1 MGRIRTAVAAT
12 AVGAAIA
19 APTAFAQTTTTQQ
32 STTTTTAPPDPQP
45 TLPQV
50 PIAGAPPKY
59 GLKPKPQLKSKPKPK
74 PQPNSKPKPK
84 PKGGKQQP
92 NPAKPKQEG
101 NEKGAAENGGNATPP
116 PATPIP
122 TACGPVAVPAFLPP
136 IYQAAAQA
144 YDLGPAG
151 PSILAAI
158 NEIESGFGQNLGP
171 SSAGAEGWMQFM
183 PSTWAM
189 YGVDAN
195 ADGVKD
201 PNEPHDAIFAA
212 ARYLR
217 AAGMPEDP
225 EGAVFAYNHA
235 DWYVAEV
242 MARAACFSGIGNGA
256 VGGLSL
262 IPKRQELVCAPADDS
277 RVQIPDAYMTAFQD
291 AAGRYELGQP
301 GVWALAAVARVES
314 NFGKGMSKHD
324 LASRG
329 PLGITPDNWDHY
341 AVDGD
346 GDGKVRH
353 SSPADSAAT
362 LARMIWAAGDLRAGL
377 FQHNHAEW
385 YVEAVL
391 QDAEAM
397 KGSCQVKTVAYSV
410 ALPGPTSAAINWR
423 NVELSNQL
431 EMVDLQSGAID
442 PRIMNLLGAISQQH
456 TVTISALRSD
466 HSKFTTGG
474 NVSNHYYGRAMD
486 IAAIDG
492 VSCTNVSPDGPCGTI
507 ARQLGALPPGQEP
520 TELIYCWDPDGPA
533 NPNGFAQADHCNH
546 VHVGF
551 DA

>member
-1 MGRIRTAVAAT
+1 MGRVKTAIAAT

-19 APTAFAQTTTTQQ
+19 AQTAVAQTTTTEPPP
-32 STTTTTAPPDPQP
+32 TTTTPPPDPPP

-50 PIAGAPPKY
+50 PVTASPPKY
-59 GLKPKPQLKSKPKPK
+59 IPKPKPK
-74 PQPNSKPKPK
+74 PQTEPSK
-84 PKGGKQQP
+84 PKGGTKRPSPSKRP
-92 NPAKPKQEG
+92 NPSKPNPEG
-101 NEKGAAENGGNATPP
+101 NEKGAAENGGSALPP
-116 PATPIP
+116 PTTPLP

-171 SSAGAEGWMQFM
+171 SSAGAVGWMQFM
-183 PSTWAM
+183 PSTWAT
-189 YGVDAN
+189 YGVDA
-195 ADGVKD
+195 DGDGDKD

-212 ARYLR
+212 ARYLK
-217 AAGMPEDP
+217 AAGMPQDP

-262 IPKRQELVCAPADDS
+262 IPKRQELVCAPAKD
-277 RVQIPDAYMTAFQD
+277 VEAIIPEEYMKAFQD
-291 AAGRYELGQP
+291 AAGRYELGQS

-314 NFGKGMSKHD
+314 NFGKGMSAED

-329 PLGITPDNWDHY
+329 PLGITQDNWKHY

-346 GDGKVRH
+346 ADGKVKH

-362 LARMIWAAGDLRAGL
+362 LARMIWAAGDLPAGL

-385 YVEAVL
+385 YVEAVMA
-391 QDAEAM
+391 DAEAM
-397 KGSCQVKTVAYSV
+397 RGTCQVKTVAYSV
-410 ALPGPTSAAINWR
+410 ALPGPTNAPINWQ

-431 EMVDLQSGAID
+431 EMVDIQSGAID
-442 PRIMNLLGAISQQH
+442 PRIINLIGAISQQH
-456 TVTISALRSD
+456 TITISALRSD
-466 HSKFTTGG
+466 HSKYTSSG

-492 VSCTNVSPDGPCGTI
+492 VPCTNVSPDGPCGTL

-533 NPNGFAQADHCNH
+533 NPNGFAQADHCDH

-551 DA
+551 DS

>member
-1 MGRIRTAVAAT
+1 MRRIRAAFAAT
-12 AVGAAIA
+12 IVGAAIA
-19 APTAFAQTTTTQQ
+19 APGAGAQTTTDPG
-32 STTTTTAPPDPQP
+32 TTTTTPEPPEPPSQPQP
-45 TLPQV
+45 PVTVLPPPSSV
-50 PIAGAPPKY
+50 PKHKAKPHKPPPKPPPKAPSK
-59 GLKPKPQLKSKPKPK
+59 GGSKGPKPGEK
-74 PQPNSKPKPK
+74 
-84 PKGGKQQP
+84 
-92 NPAKPKQEG
+92 
-101 NEKGAAENGGNATPP
+101 EKGTAKVGGTAPPP
-116 PATPIP
+116 PAPLVP
-122 TACGPVAVPAFLPP
+122 TACGPVAIPAYLGP

-144 YDLGPAG
+144 YDIGPAG

-183 PSTWAM
+183 PSTWET
-189 YGVDAN
+189 YGVDADQ
-195 ADGVKD
+195 DGTKD
-201 PNEPHDAIFAA
+201 PNNPNDAIFAA

-256 VGGLSL
+256 LGGLSL
-262 IPKRQELVCAPADDS
+262 IPKRQELVCSPADGS
-277 RVQIPDAYMTAFQD
+277 REAIPDEYMKAFQD
-291 AAGRYELGQP
+291 AAGRYDLGQG

-314 NFGKGMSKHD
+314 NFGKGMSREQ
-324 LASRG
+324 LSSVG
-329 PLGITPDNWDHY
+329 PLGITENHWKQY

-346 GDGKVRH
+346 GDGKIKRQ
-353 SSPADSAAT
+353 SPADSAAT

-377 FQHNHAEW
+377 FEQNHAEW

-391 QDAEAM
+391 QDAESMA
-397 KGSCQVKTVAYSV
+397 GSCQVKTVAYAV
-410 ALPGPTSAAINWR
+410 ALPGPTNAPINWA
-423 NVELSNQL
+423 NVELSNSL
-431 EMVDLQSGAID
+431 EMVDIQSGVID
-442 PRIMNLLGAISQQH
+442 PRILGILGAISQQH
-456 TVTISALRSD
+456 TIRISALRSD
-466 HSKFTTGG
+466 HSKFASSG

-492 VSCTNVSPDGPCGTI
+492 VACTDVSPEGPCGTI
-507 ARQLGALPPGQEP
+507 ARQLGALPAGQEP

-533 NPNGFAQADHCNH
+533 NPNGFAQADHCDH

>member
-1 MGRIRTAVAAT
+1 MGRVRTAIAAT
-12 AVGAAIA
+12 VVAAAIA
-19 APTAFAQTTTTQQ
+19 AQTAVAQTTTTEQPPP
-32 STTTTTAPPDPQP
+32 TTTTTPTPDPP
-45 TLPQV
+45 AALPQV
-50 PIAGAPPKY
+50 PIAAVPPAY
-59 GLKPKPQLKSKPKPK
+59 VRPKPK
-74 PQPNSKPKPK
+74 PSPKPSPSK
-84 PKGGKQQP
+84 EQSP
-92 NPAKPKQEG
+92 NPDKPPKEG
-101 NEKGAAENGGNATPP
+101 SEKGAAENGGNTV
-116 PATPIP
+116 PAPVSPLP
-122 TACGPVAVPAFLPP
+122 TACGPIAVPPSLIP
-136 IYQAAAQA
+136 IYSAASQA

-171 SSAGAEGWMQFM
+171 SSAGAVGWMQFM
-183 PSTWAM
+183 PSTWAT
-189 YGVDAN
+189 YGVDAD
-195 ADGVKD
+195 ADGDKD

-217 AAGMPEDP
+217 AGGMPEDP

-256 VGGLSL
+256 IGGLSL
-262 IPKRQELVCAPADDS
+262 IPKRQELVCFTAKDAQAS
-277 RVQIPDAYMTAFQD
+277 IPDDYMNAFQD
-291 AAGRYELGQP
+291 AAGRYELGQS

-314 NFGKGMSKHD
+314 NYGKGMSARD
-324 LASRG
+324 LATRG
-329 PLGITPDNWDHY
+329 PLGITQDNWEHY

-346 GDGKVRH
+346 ADGKVRH

-377 FQHNHAEW
+377 FLHNHAEW

-391 QDAEAM
+391 ADAEAM
-397 KGSCQVKTVAYSV
+397 KGTCQVKTVAYSV
-410 ALPGPTSAAINWR
+410 ALPGPTNAPINWQ

-431 EMVDLQSGAID
+431 EMVDIQSGAID
-442 PRIMNLLGAISQQH
+442 PRIINLIGAISQQH
-456 TVTISALRSD
+456 TITISALRSD
-466 HSKFTTGG
+466 HSMNTSSG

-533 NPNGFAQADHCNH
+533 NPNGFAQADHCDH

>member
-1 MGRIRTAVAAT
+1 MGRVRIVIAASV
-12 AVGAAIA
+12 VGAAIA
-19 APTAFAQTTTTQQ
+19 ASSAFAQTTITEQPPPP
-32 STTTTTAPPDPQP
+32 TTTTTPTEPPPA
-45 TLPQV
+45 LPQV
-50 PIAGAPPKY
+50 PITAVPPKY
-59 GLKPKPQLKSKPKPK
+59 VRPKPEAKPSPKPS
-74 PQPNSKPKPK
+74 PS
-84 PKGGKQQP
+84 KQQSP
-92 NPAKPKQEG
+92 NPDKPPKEG
-101 NEKGAAENGGNATPP
+101 SEKGAAETGGSTVPP
-116 PATPIP
+116 PVSPLP
-122 TACGPVAVPAFLPP
+122 TACGPIAVPPSLIP
-136 IYQAAAQA
+136 IYSAASQA
-144 YDLGPAG
+144 YDLGPSG

-171 SSAGAEGWMQFM
+171 SSAGAVGWMQFM
-183 PSTWAM
+183 PSTWAT
-189 YGVDAN
+189 YGVDAD
-195 ADGVKD
+195 ADGDKD
-201 PNEPHDAIFAA
+201 PNEPHDAIYAA

-262 IPKRQELVCAPADDS
+262 IPKRQEMVCFPAKDAEAS
-277 RVQIPDAYMTAFQD
+277 IPAEYMKAFQD
-291 AAGRYELGQP
+291 AAGRYELGQS

-314 NFGKGMSKHD
+314 NFGKGMSARD
-324 LASRG
+324 LATRG
-329 PLGITPDNWDHY
+329 PMGISEDNWDRY

-346 GDGKVRH
+346 ADGRVRH

-391 QDAEAM
+391 ADAEAM
-397 KGSCQVKTVAYSV
+397 KGTCQVKTVAYSV
-410 ALPGPTSAAINWR
+410 ALPGPANTPINWR

-431 EMVDLQSGAID
+431 EMVDIQSGAID
-442 PRIMNLLGAISQQH
+442 PRIINLLAAISQQH
-456 TVTISALRSD
+456 TITISALRSD
-466 HSKFTTGG
+466 HSQNTASG

-492 VSCTNVSPDGPCGTI
+492 VSCTDVSPDGPCGTI

>member
-1 MGRIRTAVAAT
+1 MGRIRTAFAAT

-19 APTAFAQTTTTQQ
+19 AQTAVAQTTTTET
-32 STTTTTAPPDPQP
+32 SPTTTTAPPEAPP

-50 PIAGAPPKY
+50 PTTTPPKY
-59 GLKPKPQLKSKPKPK
+59 IPKPK
-74 PQPNSKPKPK
+74 PRPKPGPKPSAK
-84 PKGGKQQP
+84 PKGGKQRP
-92 NPAKPKQEG
+92 NPSKPAREG
-101 NEKGAAENGGNATPP
+101 NEKGAAETGGSATPP

-122 TACGPVAVPAFLPP
+122 TSCGPIAVPAFLPP

-195 ADGVKD
+195 SDGVKD

-217 AAGMPEDP
+217 ASGMPEDP
-225 EGAVFAYNHA
+225 EGAVFSYNHA

-242 MARAACFSGIGNGA
+242 MARAACFSGIGNGV

-262 IPKRQELVCAPADDS
+262 IPKRQELVCAPAEGAH
-277 RVQIPDAYMTAFQD
+277 VQIPAEYLKAFQD

-314 NFGKGMSKHD
+314 NFGKGMSARD
-324 LASRG
+324 LTTRG
-329 PLGITPDNWDHY
+329 PLGITDDNWEQY

-346 GDGKVRH
+346 GDGRVRH

-391 QDAEAM
+391 QDSEAM
-397 KGSCQVKTVAYSV
+397 KGTCQEKTVAYSV
-410 ALPGPTSAAINWR
+410 ALPGPTNAPINWR

-431 EMVDLQSGAID
+431 EMVDIQSGVID
-442 PRIMNLLGAISQQH
+442 PRIINLIGAISQQH
-456 TVTISALRSD
+456 TITISALRSD
-466 HSKFTTGG
+466 HSKYTSSG

-492 VSCTNVSPDGPCGTI
+492 VPCTNVSPDGPCGTL
-507 ARQLGALPPGQEP
+507 ARQLGALPAGQEP

-533 NPNGFAQADHCNH
+533 NPNGFAQADHCDH
-546 VHVGF
+546 IHVGF

>member
-1 MGRIRTAVAAT
+1 MGRIKAAFAAT
-12 AVGAAIA
+12 VVGAAIA
-19 APTAFAQTTTTQQ
+19 APVAGAQTTTTDPG
-32 STTTTTAPPDPQP
+32 TTTTTPEPPEPPSQPQP
-45 TLPQV
+45 PVAVLL
-50 PIAGAPPKY
+50 PPKPIP
-59 GLKPKPQLKSKPKPK
+59 KHQAKPQKPAPKPPTKGGTKG
-74 PQPNSKPKPK
+74 
-84 PKGGKQQP
+84 PKGSEK
-92 NPAKPKQEG
+92 
-101 NEKGAAENGGNATPP
+101 EKGTAKVGGTAPPP
-116 PATPIP
+116 PAPLVP
-122 TACGPVAVPAFLPP
+122 TACGPVAIPAYLGP

-183 PSTWAM
+183 PSTWAE
-189 YGVDAN
+189 YGVDADN
-195 ADGVKD
+195 DGTKD
-201 PNEPHDAIFAA
+201 PNNPNDAIFAA

-256 VGGLSL
+256 LGGLSL
-262 IPKRQELVCAPADDS
+262 IPKRQQLVCSPADGS
-277 RVQIPDAYMTAFQD
+277 RESIPDDYMKAFQD
-291 AAGRYELGQP
+291 AAGRYDLGQS

-314 NFGKGMSKHD
+314 NFGKGMSPEQ
-324 LASRG
+324 LSSVG
-329 PLGITPDNWDHY
+329 PLGITDDHWKQY

-346 GDGKVRH
+346 GDGKVKRQ
-353 SSPADSAAT
+353 SPADSAAT

-391 QDAEAM
+391 KDAESMA
-397 KGSCQVKTVAYSV
+397 GSCQVKTVAYSV
-410 ALPGPTSAAINWR
+410 ALPGPTNAPINWA

-431 EMVDLQSGAID
+431 EMVDIQSGAID
-442 PRIMNLLGAISQQH
+442 PRILNILGAISQQH
-456 TVTISALRSD
+456 TIQISALRSD
-466 HSKFTTGG
+466 HSKLASSG

-492 VSCTNVSPDGPCGTI
+492 VPCTDVSPDGPCGTI

-533 NPNGFAQADHCNH
+533 NPNGFAQADHCDH

>member
-1 MGRIRTAVAAT
+1 MGQVKTAIAAV

-19 APTAFAQTTTTQQ
+19 AQTAVAQTTTTEPPP
-32 STTTTTAPPDPQP
+32 TTTTPPPDPPP

-50 PIAGAPPKY
+50 PVAASPPKY
-59 GLKPKPQLKSKPKPK
+59 IPKPKPK
-74 PQPNSKPKPK
+74 PQTEPSK
-84 PKGGKQQP
+84 PKGGTKRPSPSKRP
-92 NPAKPKQEG
+92 NPSKPNPEG
-101 NEKGAAENGGNATPP
+101 NEKGAAENGGSALPP
-116 PATPIP
+116 PTTPLP
-122 TACGPVAVPAFLPP
+122 SACGPVAVPAFLPP

-171 SSAGAEGWMQFM
+171 SSAGAVGWMQFM
-183 PSTWAM
+183 PSTWAT
-189 YGVDAN
+189 YGVDADS
-195 ADGVKD
+195 DGDKD

-212 ARYLR
+212 ARYLK
-217 AAGMPEDP
+217 AAGMPQDP

-262 IPKRQELVCAPADDS
+262 IPKRQELVCAPAKD
-277 RVQIPDAYMTAFQD
+277 VEATIPEQYMKAFQD
-291 AAGRYELGQP
+291 AAGRYELGQS

-314 NFGKGMSKHD
+314 NFGKGMSSEQ
-324 LASRG
+324 LSTVV
-329 PLGITPDNWDHY
+329 PLGITEDHWKQY

-346 GDGKVRH
+346 GDGKVKRE
-353 SSPADSAAT
+353 SPSDSAAT

-385 YVEAVL
+385 YVDAVL
-391 QDAEAM
+391 KDAESMA
-397 KGSCQVKTVAYSV
+397 GSCQVKTVAYSV
-410 ALPGPTSAAINWR
+410 ALPGPTNAPINWG
-423 NVELSNQL
+423 NVELSNSL
-431 EMVDLQSGAID
+431 EMVDIQSGAID
-442 PRIMNLLGAISQQH
+442 PRILGILGAISQQH
-456 TVTISALRSD
+456 TIRISALRSD
-466 HSKFTTGG
+466 HSKLTSSG

-492 VSCTNVSPDGPCGTI
+492 VACTDVSPDGPCGTI
-507 ARQLGALPPGQEP
+507 ARQLGTLPAGQEP
-520 TELIYCWDPDGPA
+520 TELIYCFDPDGPA
-533 NPNGFAQADHCNH
+533 NPSGFAQADHCDH

>member
-1 MGRIRTAVAAT
+1 MGRVRTAIAAT
-12 AVGAAIA
+12 VVAAAIA
-19 APTAFAQTTTTQQ
+19 AQTAVAQTTTTEQPPP
-32 STTTTTAPPDPQP
+32 TTTTTTTPTPPAA
-45 TLPQV
+45 LPQV
-50 PIAGAPPKY
+50 PIAAVPPKY
-59 GLKPKPQLKSKPKPK
+59 VRPKPSPKPA
-74 PQPNSKPKPK
+74 PSKEKS
-84 PKGGKQQP
+84 P
-92 NPAKPKQEG
+92 NPDKPPREG
-101 NEKGAAENGGNATPP
+101 SEKGAAENGGSTV
-116 PATPIP
+116 PAPVSP
-122 TACGPVAVPAFLPP
+122 LPNACGPIAVPSSLVP
-136 IYQAAAQA
+136 IYSAASQA

-158 NEIESGFGQNLGP
+158 NEIESNFGQNLGP
-171 SSAGAEGWMQFM
+171 SSAGAVGWMQFM
-183 PSTWAM
+183 PSTWAT
-189 YGVDAN
+189 YGVDAD
-195 ADGVKD
+195 ADGDKD

-217 AAGMPEDP
+217 AGGMPEDP

-256 VGGLSL
+256 IGGLSL
-262 IPKRQELVCAPADDS
+262 IPKRQEMVCFTAKDAQAS
-277 RVQIPDAYMTAFQD
+277 VPDEYMKAFQD
-291 AAGRYELGQP
+291 AAGRYELGQS
-301 GVWALAAVARVES
+301 GVWALAAVGRIES
-314 NFGKGMSKHD
+314 NYGKGMSARD
-324 LASRG
+324 LATRG
-329 PLGITPDNWDHY
+329 PLGITDDNWERY

-346 GDGKVRH
+346 ADGKVRH

-377 FQHNHAEW
+377 FLHNHAEW

-391 QDAEAM
+391 ADADAM
-397 KGSCQVKTVAYSV
+397 KGTCQVKTVAYSV
-410 ALPGPTSAAINWR
+410 ALPGPTNAPINWQ

-431 EMVDLQSGAID
+431 EMVDIQSGAID
-442 PRIMNLLGAISQQH
+442 PRIINLIGAISQQH
-456 TVTISALRSD
+456 TITISALRSD
-466 HSKFTTGG
+466 HSMNTAGG

>member
-1 MGRIRTAVAAT
+1 MGRVRTVIAAT

-19 APTAFAQTTTTQQ
+19 AQTAVAQTTTTEPEP
-32 STTTTTAPPDPQP
+32 TTTTAPPDPPP

-50 PIAGAPPKY
+50 PINAVPPTY
-59 GLKPKPQLKSKPKPK
+59 AKPKPK
-74 PQPNSKPKPK
+74 PQTKPAPK
-84 PKGGKQQP
+84 PKGGKHQP
-92 NPAKPKQEG
+92 NPAKPKPEG
-101 NEKGAAENGGNATPP
+101 NEKGAAQIGGTTPPP
-116 PATPIP
+116 PATSLP
-122 TACGPVAVPAFLPP
+122 TACGPVAIPTSLIP
-136 IYQAAAQA
+136 IYSAASQA

-195 ADGVKD
+195 GDGVKD

-256 VGGLSL
+256 LGGLSL
-262 IPKRQELVCAPADDS
+262 IPKRQVLVCAPAKGARES
-277 RVQIPDAYMTAFQD
+277 IPDNYMSAFQD
-291 AAGRYELGQP
+291 AAGRYDLGQS
-301 GVWALAAVARVES
+301 GVWALAAVARMES
-314 NFGKGMSKHD
+314 NFGKGMSADALK
-324 LASRG
+324 SRG
-329 PLGITPDNWDHY
+329 PLGITEDNWKRY

-346 GDGKVRH
+346 GNGKIKR

-385 YVEAVL
+385 YVDAVMN
-391 QDAEAM
+391 DAEAM
-397 KGSCQVKTVAYSV
+397 AGSCQVKTVAYSI
-410 ALPGPTSAAINWR
+410 ALPGPTNAPINWS
-423 NVELSNQL
+423 NLELSNQL
-431 EMVDLQSGAID
+431 EMVDIQSGAID
-442 PRIMNLLGAISQQH
+442 PRIINLIGAITQQH
-456 TVTISALRSD
+456 TIRLSALRSD
-466 HSKFTTGG
+466 HSKYTTSG

-486 IAAIDG
+486 IAEVDG
-492 VSCTNVSPDGPCGTI
+492 VPCTDVSPDGPCGTL
-507 ARQLGALPPGQEP
+507 ARQLGSLPAGQEP
-520 TELIYCWDPDGPA
+520 TELIYCFDPDGPA
-533 NPNGFAQADHCNH
+533 NPNGFAQADHCDH
-546 VHVGF
+546 IHVGF
-551 DA
+551 DG